1 MHPHRGFASQ
11 PLGLRSAYSLVRRCL
26 PFALLAMALLFATS
40 SQAAT
45 LEIQISGL
53 DLQYDGT
60 NIFDAG
66 VHNTVGVGDPAQSD
80 TLTLLDF
87 YIDGNLVGSQ
97 NADVFAD
104 IYIKDVLNIPV
115 GGGAI
120 VSAGNGGAFGIDL
133 LTENQTPGW
142 GLALQIDTLQFFYT
156 GAEISITVAGLA
168 SSLWAQDLPFGL
180 EFDPNQPITIVLSS
194 AALSNVTDAGGF
206 LTGFDAAG
214 TGNVAGVLV
223 PEPSS
228 MLLAGL
234 GIAAV
239 GLAYRRRRSC

>member
-1 MHPHRGFASQ
+1 MHPQRSFASQ
-11 PLGLRSAYSLVRRCL
+11 RVALRDPSRLVRRIL
-26 PFALLAMALLFATS
+26 PVALLAMALLAAS
-40 SQAAT
+40 SAQAST

-66 VHNTVGVGDPAQSD
+66 VHNTTGSGDPAESD
-80 TLTLLDF
+80 PLSLLEF

-97 NADVFAD
+97 NTNVFAD

-115 GGGAI
+115 GGGGV
-120 VSAGNGGAFGIDL
+120 VSAGNGDAFGIDL

-142 GLALQIDTLQFFYT
+142 GLALDIDTMQFFYT

-168 SSLWAQDLPFGL
+168 SSLFAQDLPFGL
-180 EFDPNQPITIVLSS
+180 AFDPNEQITIVLSS
-194 AALSNVTDAGGF
+194 ANLNNVTSAGGF

-214 TGNVAGVLV
+214 TGNIAGVLV

-228 MLLAGL
+228 MVLAAFG
-234 GIAAV
+234 AAALFF
-239 GLAYRRRRSC
+239 GYRRRTR